1 MRRALATVL
10 CCSVLAG
17 CTTSGDLYVRSP
29 DAIRTTPV
37 AGGLNSGGSVEM
49 VNPGA
54 SVLFGVLVLTFGAA
68 AIAAGHM
75 VPHLEGPV
83 RFEAASPDPTR
94 PVNVQD
100 CTQPIDL
107 SAGNLR
113 CR

>member
-1 MRRALATVL
+1 MRHVIATLL
-10 CCSVLAG
+10 CCSLLAG

-37 AGGLNSGGSVEM
+37 AGGLNSGGSVEL
-49 VNPGA
+49 VNPAA
-54 SVLFGVLVLTFGAA
+54 SVVFTVLVLTFGAA

-75 VPHLEGPV
+75 MPHIEGPV
-83 RFEAASPDPTR
+83 RVEATSPDPTR
-94 PVNVQD
+94 PVSVQD